1 MLLVDLSAAS
11 AFGQA
16 RLPLPMIEVEAC
28 SISFVGEA
36 INQGRWGGR
45 IAIYDASVDDT
56 GRVTVLTRRIIEKAE
71 HLVRWVRL
79 DQLENCLKQWR
90 FAEPGD
96 YEVSLR
102 GGTIFGPVW
111 LIDVTRGGRGLLL
124 RVPYR
129 YGAPTG

>member
-1 MLLVDLSAAS
+1 
-11 AFGQA
+11 
-16 RLPLPMIEVEAC
+16 MIEVEAC
-28 SISFVGEA
+28 TIAFTGEA

-45 IAIYDASVDDT
+45 IAVYDASVGVT
-56 GRVTVLTRRIIEKAE
+56 GSVTVLTRRFIEKAE

-79 DQLENCLKQWR
+79 DQFESCLKRWR

-111 LIDVTRGGRGLLL
+111 LIDVTRGGRGILV